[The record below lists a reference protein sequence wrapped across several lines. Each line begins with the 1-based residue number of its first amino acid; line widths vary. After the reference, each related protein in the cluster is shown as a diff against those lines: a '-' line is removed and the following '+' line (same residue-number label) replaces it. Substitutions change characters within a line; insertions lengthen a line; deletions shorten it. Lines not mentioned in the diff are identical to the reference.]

1 MYSALQRLNVSF
13 FHGVSVLFFCAVAC
27 NMTVW
32 YDTTMRGMYDLKSN
46 QFELTAHERP
56 VKL

>member
-1 MYSALQRLNVSF
+1 MYSALQRLNASF
-13 FHGVSVLFFCAVAC
+13 FHGVTVLFCCAVAC

-32 YDTTMRGMYDLKSN
+32 YDTHVKGMYDLKT
-46 QFELTAHERP
+46 FELAAHERP